1 MKKLY
6 SLNGNTQKLD
16 GGSMFGNAPKGMW
29 QKWVEVD
36 ERNRIELACRCLL
49 IKETSDS
56 GETDSGETRNI
67 LLEVGIGAFFEPKMK
82 SRFGIVESN
91 HVLLDSLKEVGLSHE
106 DIDILI
112 LSHLHFDHV
121 GGILSEWRE
130 GEEPELLFPNA
141 KILVGKTA
149 WERAYNPHF
158 RDRASFI
165 PTLLDKI
172 KDRKQVYQID
182 SNSSGKLYSEIL
194 GSDYSFHLSN
204 GHTPGMLLT
213 EIKMPSGPI
222 VYCAD
227 LIPGEP
233 WVHLPITMGYDRF
246 AELLIDEKQQLL
258 ADLLERNGRLFFTHD
273 SNSSMGR
280 LALNDSNKYHLSE
293 IQTELKGIVE

>member
-1 MKKLY
+1 MKELF

-36 ERNRIELACRCLL
+36 EHNRIELACRCLL
-49 IKETSDS
+49 VRETL
-56 GETDSGETRNI
+56 DSGETRNI

-82 SRFGIVESN
+82 SRYGVVESN
-91 HVLLDSLKEVGLSHE
+91 HVLLESLNKVGLTHD

-121 GGILSEWRE
+121 GGILTEWQE
-130 GEEPELLFPNA
+130 GVEPELLFPNA

-158 RDRASFI
+158 RDRASFV
-165 PTLLDKI
+165 PELLNKL
-172 KDRKQVYQID
+172 KDREQVFLID
-182 SNSSGKLYSEIL
+182 SKSSELL
-194 GSDYSFHLSN
+194 GNDYSFHVSN

-213 EIKMPSGPI
+213 EIQMPNGPI

-227 LIPGEP
+227 LIPGEA

-246 AELLIDEKQQLL
+246 AEKLIDEKQQLL

-280 LALNDSNKYHLSE
+280 LALNDKNKYHLSE
-293 IQTELKGIVE
+293 IQTELKGIVD